1 MATDDEKEK
10 KRGIDDDDDGSLAEV
25 VNYNWTYS
33 A

>member
-10 KRGIDDDDDGSLAEV
+10 KRGIDDDDGSLAEV